1 MTTSEIGILIAI
13 IGYMIGMI
21 CIGFYYTK
29 KSRTTHD
36 FYLGGRK
43 LGPFVTAMSAE
54 ASDMSSWLLMG
65 LPGVAYFTGVADA
78 FWTAA
83 GLAIGTYVN
92 WLIVAKRIRHYSY
105 VSRNSI
111 TLPDFFANRYRDNS
125 NILKFISATIIIIFF
140 VPYTASGFAACGK
153 LFNRLFGI
161 DYMTAMIFSAIVI
174 VAYTSLGGFLA
185 ASTTDLIQSII
196 MSIAL
201 AIVLFYGVNSVGGMD
216 VVYSNVKGA
225 PYKKDDDIKELL
237 RQQIMSPV
245 LFENSIRDLINKGVD
260 TFIEVGPGKALSG
273 FVKKIDKSVKIYNVC
288 DIDSLEST
296 ISSLEL

>member
-125 NILKFISATIIIIFF
+125 NILKFISATI
-140 VPYTASGFAACGK
+140 Y
-153 LFNRLFGI
+153 N
-161 DYMTAMIFSAIVI
+161 Y
-174 VAYTSLGGFLA
+174 FLC
-185 ASTTDLIQSII
+185 SIY
-196 MSIAL
+196 SFQ
-201 AIVLFYGVNSVGGMD
+201 VLLPVENYLT
-216 VVYSNVKGA
+216 VYS
-225 PYKKDDDIKELL
+225 EL
-237 RQQIMSPV
+237 I
-245 LFENSIRDLINKGVD
+245 I
-260 TFIEVGPGKALSG
+260 
-273 FVKKIDKSVKIYNVC
+273 
-288 DIDSLEST
+288 
-296 ISSLEL
+296 